1 MKRRR
6 GGKDSDR
13 KGKKKKLA
21 VVSRDLVSK
30 VGNVND
36 EEVLDFDNVDE
47 DLQDF
52 TEDIDV
58 SISEPDVEN
67 EEPTAVGEKSV
78 NTPISGLGRVKVK
91 LKPSRILDAHR
102 SPSETQ
108 AQSDADKS
116 GPEVA
121 LVKQEPMAKKVNIRA
136 KSTTPVS
143 GAVLSVYSS
152 RKASGMKFKTS
163 KYAAVQNLQMQ
174 EEKTTSS
181 DKDNCMGSH
190 EDKRIPHCYQEYN
203 DKELI
208 TALEVV
214 GECHYFLTNVW
225 LSCVKPN
232 ELHCFLSFF
241 FWYCAGYKEG
251 NENGCS

>member
-6 GGKDSDR
+6 GGKVSDR

-30 VGNVND
+30 VGNMKD
-36 EEVLDFDNVDE
+36 EEVLDSDNVDE
-47 DLQDF
+47 DLQDS
-52 TEDIDV
+52 TEEIDV

-78 NTPISGLGRVKVK
+78 NTPISGRGRVKVK
-91 LKPSRILDAHR
+91 LKPSRIMDVHR
-102 SPSETQ
+102 SRSETQ

-121 LVKQEPMAKKVNIRA
+121 LEKQDPMAKEVNIRA
-136 KSTTPVS
+136 KSTPPVS

-174 EEKTTSS
+174 EEKQGEKATSS
-181 DKDNCMGSH
+181 KGSH
-190 EDKRIPHCYQEYN
+190 EDKRLPHCYQEYN
-203 DKELI
+203 EKELI

-232 ELHCFLSFF
+232 ELHFFLSFF
-241 FWYCAGYKEG
+241 FWYSAGDKEG
-251 NENGCS
+251 DENGCS